1 MCYYDVVIDIKYIL
15 ITQESEIL
23 IMKLSKLQK
32 QMIKNMK
39 EIEYVNNSP
48 YESLKDL
55 PPLKNVTIDEA
66 IKREEL
72 YLDSLEDKESEMLD
86 EYRLENR

>member
-1 MCYYDVVIDIKYIL
+1 
-15 ITQESEIL
+15 
-23 IMKLSKLQK
+23 MKLAKLQK

-39 EIEYVNNSP
+39 EIEYVNQSP
-48 YESLKDL
+48 YEQLKDL

-72 YLDSLEDKESEMLD
+72 YLDSLEEKESEMLD